1 MKKHSIF
8 ALISMGVMVFALTG
22 CSLARTDLPD
32 QGMEADRLIGVFLT
46 TEYLDL
52 FDMEGYLANHPG
64 QLLQDGEIGPG
75 EAAAYQR
82 RLYADKVTRTIT
94 NEDTGATEEVEEYV
108 FEGVQGWAYL
118 APALT
123 DEAGER
129 IGVSSSVDDALSDA
143 QMNAAYTDEGESL
156 TLEAT
161 LYLTGEDV
169 RTIYVNPVYQSADER
184 LCHQRQR
191 LSDARAG
198 GDGRRGVRL
207 RHPGQLQFHYSGRN
221 GLDRAGQ
228 RHHPPGGH
236 ASPGGDPGA
245 PDGGSGRPDLQHL
258 LYPRRDARGADPG
271 TRVRLPDRGD
281 PQPGRR
287 GRGACVPAAG
297 RPGGG
302 DGADLLP
309 PGGRGVCGPG
319 DPAALAP
326 GLRSTASKV
335 QSVSIARRGGL
346 EGKGRPAFSPFCPC
360 SLATFSCCNYRTYV
374 L

>member
-8 ALISMGVMVFALTG
+8 ALISMGVMAFALTG

-32 QGMEADRLIGVFLT
+32 QGTETERLIGVFLT

-52 FDMEGYLANHPG
+52 FDMEGYLKDHPG

-94 NEDTGATEEVEEYV
+94 REDTGATEEVEEYV

-129 IGVSSSVDDALSDA
+129 IGVSSSVDDALSGT

-169 RTIYVNPVYQSADER
+169 RTIYVNPVYQSADGSVYATNGNGYQMPALEEMAEGEYGSATLDSSSSITADGTAWTEQVSVTIHLAVMHPPEEIR
-184 LCHQRQR
+184 VLQMEE
-191 LSDARAG
+191 AG
-198 GDGRRGVRL
+198 GL
-207 RHPGQLQFHYSGRN
+207 ISSTSYTPGEMPGELTPEPGCAYLIVETYS
-221 GLDRAGQ
+221 
-228 RHHPPGGH
+228 
-236 ASPGGDPGA
+236 
-245 PDGGSGRPDLQHL
+245 
-258 LYPRRDARGADPG
+258 RDA
-271 TRVRLPDRGD
+271 
-281 PQPGRR
+281 
-287 GRGACVPAAG
+287 
-297 RPGGG
+297 GGG
-302 DGADLLP
+302 EHVSRQLAGPEEEMVQTYYLLED
-309 PGGRGVCGPG
+309 GVC
-319 DPAALAP
+319 AAQETRLLWP
-326 GLRSTASKV
+326 
-335 QSVSIARRGGL
+335 QD
-346 EGKGRPAFSPFCPC
+346 
-360 SLATFSCCNYRTYV
+360 
-374 L
+374 

>member
-8 ALISMGVMVFALTG
+8 ALISMGVTVFALTG

-64 QLLQDGEIGPG
+64 QLLQDGEIGPE

-129 IGVSSSVDDALSDA
+129 ISVSSSVDDALSGT

-169 RTIYVNPVYQSADER
+169 RTIYVNPVYQSADGSVYATNGNGYQMPALEEMAEGEYGSATLDSSSSITADGTAWTEQVSVTIHLAVMHPPEEIR
-184 LCHQRQR
+184 VLQMEE
-191 LSDARAG
+191 AG
-198 GDGRRGVRL
+198 GL
-207 RHPGQLQFHYSGRN
+207 ISSTSYTPGEMPWELT
-221 GLDRAGQ
+221 
-228 RHHPPGGH
+228 PEPGCAYLIVETH
-236 ASPGGDPGA
+236 S
-245 PDGGSGRPDLQHL
+245 
-258 LYPRRDARGADPG
+258 RDA
-271 TRVRLPDRGD
+271 
-281 PQPGRR
+281 
-287 GRGACVPAAG
+287 
-297 RPGGG
+297 GGG
-302 DGADLLP
+302 EHVSRQLAGPEEEMVQTYYLLED
-309 PGGRGVCGPG
+309 GVC
-319 DPAALAP
+319 AARETRLLWP
-326 GLRSTASKV
+326 
-335 QSVSIARRGGL
+335 QD
-346 EGKGRPAFSPFCPC
+346 
-360 SLATFSCCNYRTYV
+360 
-374 L
+374 